1 MRLTASFALLAF
13 AGSVIGCSS
22 APGPTTAG
30 DPNAPLCAFS
40 GLTPASSEW
49 PGCLTSMA
57 VNPDRDLLVAV
68 IKARQDAEAS
78 GAPDVG
84 AEFQKRAAPADAE
97 TYRRMISRREQA
109 ARTGTADCGAW
120 HWNGEK
126 AACRP

>member
-13 AGSVIGCSS
+13 AGSVIGCST
-22 APGPTTAG
+22 APGPTAEA

-40 GLTPASSEW
+40 GLTPQSPEW
-49 PGCLTSMA
+49 KGCLTSMA
-57 VNPDRDLLVAV
+57 VNPDRDLLAGV

-78 GAPDVG
+78 GAPDVR
-84 AEFQKRAAPADAE
+84 AEFEKRAAPIDAE
-97 TYRRMISRREQA
+97 TYRRMISRRDQA

-120 HWNGEK
+120 HWDGGK

>member
-1 MRLTASFALLAF
+1 MRLIASFALIAF
-13 AGSVIGCSS
+13 AGSVIGCST
-22 APGPTTAG
+22 APGPTAAA

-40 GLTPASSEW
+40 GLTPASPEW
-49 PGCLTSMA
+49 PGCLASMA

-78 GAPDVG
+78 GAPDVR
-84 AEFQKRAAPADAE
+84 AEFAKRVAPADAE
-97 TYRRMISRREQA
+97 TYRRMISRRDQA

-120 HWNGEK
+120 HWDDAK

>member
-1 MRLTASFALLAF
+1 MRLIASLILLAV
-13 AGSVIGCSS
+13 AGSVIACST
-22 APGPTTAG
+22 ARGPTAEAN
-30 DPNAPLCAFS
+30 PNAPLCAFS
-40 GLTPASSEW
+40 GLTPASPEW
-49 PGCLTSMA
+49 PGCLVSMA

-78 GAPDVG
+78 GATDVR
-84 AEFQKRAAPADAE
+84 AEFEKRAAPADAE

-120 HWNGEK
+120 HWDGAK